1 VENGARH
8 ALEEAVDLKA
18 VAGRPEGCNLKSKM
32 TDANSRL
39 ASVHGS
45 LLECYGLGIVAR
57 NILTMFPCFQFIST
71 NMI

>member
-1 VENGARH
+1 MENGARH
-8 ALEEAVDLKA
+8 AQEEAVDLKA

-32 TDANSRL
+32 TDSRL

-45 LLECYGLGIVAR
+45 LLECYGLVIVAR